1 MDARTVNNLPPA
13 ATHDGA
19 VRCLMAIELSKK
31 SWIVAV
37 NTPLSDKI
45 STHTVKG
52 WEELAELLDKIR
64 TRVGREVKGPVEFVS
79 CYEAGYDGFWI
90 HRLLEKNG
98 VRNFVI
104 DPASLQVDR
113 RARRVKTDYVDVTK
127 LLRSLMAYLRGEPKV
142 WSVVR
147 VPTVAEEDDR
157 RLHRERDRL
166 INERIQHVNR
176 IKGLCAVH
184 GIYHYQPLRSNRMKR
199 LEQLQTADGGKLPP
213 RAKAEIQ
220 RELQRLELVLEMI
233 KPIEKQ
239 RDTMALGKAPSTY
252 GNAKKVQQLVKIG
265 SIGPEI
271 ATVLVG
277 EVFYRQFNNRQ
288 QVGSYVGLTPS
299 HFQSG
304 PSSRDQGI
312 SKAGNPKARTIMLEL
327 AWFWI
332 RYQPDSA
339 LTVWFRERVG
349 TAKGRIRRIA
359 IVAVARK
366 LLIALWRYLETG
378 LLPTGAKLKTSNR

>member
-1 MDARTVNNLPPA
+1 MDARTVNYIPPT
-13 ATHDGA
+13 ATHGA
-19 VRCLMAIELSKK
+19 VCCLMAIELSKK

-45 STHTVKG
+45 SNHTVKG
-52 WEELAELLDKIR
+52 WKELLELIDKIR
-64 TRVGREVKGPVEFVS
+64 SRVGRELKRPAEFIS
-79 CYEAGYDGFWI
+79 CYEAGYDGFWL
-90 HRLLEKNG
+90 HRLLEENG
-98 VRNFVI
+98 VRNYVI

-113 RARRVKTDYVDVTK
+113 RARRVKTDNVDVTK

-166 INERIQHVNR
+166 INERVQHVNR

-184 GIYHYQPLRSNRMKR
+184 GVYHYEPLRLDRMKR
-199 LEQLQTADGGKLPP
+199 LEQLRTSDERELPP
-213 RAKAEIQ
+213 RVKAEIR
-220 RELQRLELVLEMI
+220 RELQRLELVLQMI
-233 KPIEKQ
+233 KVIEKE
-239 RDTMALGKAPSTY
+239 RNAMALGKATSTY
-252 GNAKKVQQLVKIG
+252 GHAKKVQQLVKIG

-332 RYQPDSA
+332 RYQPNSP
-339 LTVWFRERVG
+339 LTTWFRERVG

-366 LLIALWRYLETG
+366 LLIALWRYVETG
-378 LLPTGAKLKTSNR
+378 VVPTGAKLKTSNR

>member
-1 MDARTVNNLPPA
+1 MDARTVNNLPPT
-13 ATHDGA
+13 ATHGA
-19 VRCLMAIELSKK
+19 VCCLMAIELSKK

-45 STHTVKG
+45 SNHTVKG
-52 WEELAELLDKIR
+52 WKELLELIDKIR
-64 TRVGREVKGPVEFVS
+64 SRVGRELKRPAEFIS
-79 CYEAGYDGFWI
+79 CYEAGYDGFWL
-90 HRLLEKNG
+90 HRLLEENG
-98 VRNFVI
+98 VRNYVI

-113 RARRVKTDYVDVTK
+113 RARRVKTDNIDVTK

-166 INERIQHVNR
+166 INERVQHVNR

-184 GIYHYQPLRSNRMKR
+184 GVYHYEPLRLDRMKR
-199 LEQLQTADGGKLPP
+199 LEQLRTGDERELPP
-213 RAKAEIQ
+213 RVKAEIR
-220 RELQRLELVLEMI
+220 RELRRLELVLQMI
-233 KPIEKQ
+233 KVIEKE
-239 RDTMALGKAPSTY
+239 RNAMALGKATSTY

-304 PSSRDQGI
+304 ASSRDQGI

-332 RYQPDSA
+332 RYQPNSP
-339 LTVWFRERVG
+339 LTIWFRERVG

-359 IVAVARK
+359 IVAMARK
-366 LLIALWRYLETG
+366 LLIALWRYVETG
-378 LLPTGAKLKTSNR
+378 VVPTGAKLKTSNR